1 MHLISFCLRPRL
13 TAVLA
18 VLSVSAATCAGALE
32 DALRLVPADA
42 AGALVIP
49 SVKGASDDLQLAID
63 RMGKA
68 EAALGGRPI
77 DLLKAQLGIGAG
89 FDDRGACV
97 AWAAPRATG
106 FTNIAAFPVTD
117 ADAFVAATFI
127 DAPELGTGAMRART
141 APRALWIRKT
151 ASHVLVA
158 DAPDSLATWEPKDGF
173 AATLATRVGRRG
185 MEIIRVSDCFSWASA
200 PVMKSLADVA
210 RKAGELDIT
219 AANMLPRGNEPEAAP
234 AAALET
240 IGKSRERGAQI
251 LAQVTDAVFAIDFD
265 ALAVG
270 IRAYARFDPEGDV
283 AKAIPTGT
291 AQMQDVTALLGRLP
305 DAAFYGAAGID
316 LVAMGGAARVRSF
329 LATVPGSERLAL
341 PPWLD
346 TVQDKVDQVQVA
358 AYPSRLGIAVGGILN
373 DASFVVVTKDTAA
386 VKSALK
392 SWVESQTGEINGIR
406 SEPTWEEARQLK
418 DGSTVSAFAVKEVVT
433 GPGGDFMERLIKQF
447 IVSSRGL
454 HGFAR
459 ELPGALV
466 VTYSQRTDVLDRACL
481 AATANSKKTL
491 ATNGMVRAMSP
502 WLVPD
507 ADAVLFIGVGQL
519 LTAARQVAESIPGG
533 AVEMLPIAPEGLEP
547 IAMATRSRDAT
558 WEFAVVVPSGVLG
571 VAFDAAK
578 SQARQ

>member
-1 MHLISFCLRPRL
+1 MHLISSPFRPRRL
-13 TAVLA
+13 MVLA
-18 VLSVSAATCAGALE
+18 VLFASTSAFAGTLD
-32 DALRLVPADA
+32 DALRLIPADA
-42 AGALVIP
+42 AGVLVV
-49 SVKGASDDLQLAID
+49 SNVKGASDDLQLAID

-77 DLLKAQLGIGAG
+77 DLLKAQVGIGAG
-89 FDDRGACV
+89 FDDRGAFV

-117 ADAFVAATFI
+117 ADAFVAATFTE
-127 DAPELGTGAMRART
+127 APELGVGAMRART
-141 APRALWIRKT
+141 APRAVWIRKT
-151 ASHVLVA
+151 PSHVLVA
-158 DAPDSLATWEPKDGF
+158 DAPDSLATWEPKEGF
-173 AATLATRVGRRG
+173 AAVLATRVGRRG
-185 MEIIRVSDCFSWASA
+185 MEIIRMSDCFSWASA
-200 PVMKSLADVA
+200 PVMKSLADIA
-210 RKAGELDIT
+210 RKASELDIA
-219 AANMLPRGNEPEAAP
+219 AANMLPRGKEPEAAP

-251 LAQVTDAVFAIDFD
+251 LAQVTDAVFAVDFD

-283 AKAIPTGT
+283 AKAIPAGD
-291 AQMQDVTALLGRLP
+291 AQMHDVTALLNRLP
-305 DAAFYGAAGID
+305 DAAFYGAVGVDFA
-316 LVAMGGAARVRSF
+316 AMGGAARVRSF
-329 LATVPGSERLAL
+329 LATVPGSDRINL

-346 TVQDKVDQVQVA
+346 TVQDKIDQVQVA

-373 DASFVVVTKDTAA
+373 DASFVVVTRDTAA
-386 VKSALK
+386 VKGALK
-392 SWVESQTGEINGIR
+392 SWIESQTGEIAGIR

-418 DGSTVSAFAVKEVVT
+418 DGSTVSAFAVKEVIT
-433 GPGGDFMERLIKQF
+433 GPGGDFMQRLSKQF

-466 VTYSQRTDVLDRACL
+466 VTYSQRTDVLDRACS
-481 AATANSKKTL
+481 AASGTSKKTL

-502 WLVPD
+502 WLIAD
-507 ADAVLFIGVGQL
+507 ADIVVFVGVGQL
-519 LTAARQVAESIPGG
+519 LTAARQVAESFPGG
-533 AVEMLPIAPEGLEP
+533 AADMLPIAPEGLEP
-547 IAMATRSRDAT
+547 IATAVRSRDAT
-558 WEFAVVVPSGVLG
+558 WEFAVVIPSGVLG

>member
-1 MHLISFCLRPRL
+1 MHLISSCLRPRL
-13 TAVLA
+13 SAVLS
-18 VLSVSAATCAGALE
+18 VLSVSAATYAGALE

-89 FDDRGACV
+89 FDDRGAFV

-127 DAPELGTGAMRART
+127 DAPELGTGAMRARN

-158 DAPDSLATWEPKDGF
+158 DAPDSLTTWEPKDGF
-173 AATLATRVGRRG
+173 AATLSTRVGRRG
-185 MEIIRVSDCFSWASA
+185 MEIIRTSDCFSWASA

-219 AANMLPRGNEPEAAP
+219 AANMLPRGNAPEAAP

-283 AKAIPTGT
+283 AKAIPAGT
-291 AQMQDVTALLGRLP
+291 AQIHDVTALLGRLP

-316 LVAMGGAARVRSF
+316 LAAMGGAARVRSF

-346 TVQDKVDQVQVA
+346 TVQDKVEQVQAA

-386 VKSALK
+386 VKGALK
-392 SWVESQTGEINGIR
+392 SWIESQTGEVNGIR
-406 SEPTWEEARQLK
+406 SEPTWEESRQLK
-418 DGSTVSAFAVKEVVT
+418 DGSTVSAFAVKEVAT
-433 GPGGDFMERLIKQF
+433 GPGGDFMERL
-447 IVSSRGL
+447 
-454 HGFAR
+454 
-459 ELPGALV
+459 
-466 VTYSQRTDVLDRACL
+466 T
-481 AATANSKKTL
+481 SK
-491 ATNGMVRAMSP
+491 
-502 WLVPD
+502 
-507 ADAVLFIGVGQL
+507 FIGKEIL
-519 LTAARQVAESIPGG
+519 LY
-533 AVEMLPIAPEGLEP
+533 M
-547 IAMATRSRDAT
+547 RDIT
-558 WEFAVVVPSGVLG
+558 ILLQ
-571 VAFDAAK
+571 K
-578 SQARQ
+578 INIMR

>member
-1 MHLISFCLRPRL
+1 M
-13 TAVLA
+13 
-18 VLSVSAATCAGALE
+18 
-32 DALRLVPADA
+32 
-42 AGALVIP
+42 
-49 SVKGASDDLQLAID
+49 
-63 RMGKA
+63 
-68 EAALGGRPI
+68 
-77 DLLKAQLGIGAG
+77 KAQLGIGAG
-89 FDDRGACV
+89 FDDRGAFV

-117 ADAFVAATFI
+117 ADAFVTATFI

-185 MEIIRVSDCFSWASA
+185 MEIIRMSDCFSWASA
-200 PVMKSLADVA
+200 PVMKSLADIA

-219 AANMLPRGNEPEAAP
+219 AANMLPRGNDPEAAP

-283 AKAIPTGT
+283 AKAIPAGT

-316 LVAMGGAARVRSF
+316 LAAMGGAARVRSF

-346 TVQDKVDQVQVA
+346 TVQDKVDQVQAA

-386 VKSALK
+386 VKGALK
-392 SWVESQTGEINGIR
+392 SWIESQTGEVNGIR

-418 DGSTVSAFAVKEVVT
+418 DGSTVSAFAVKEVAT